1 MTQRV
6 GIWLD
11 HRHAIVVF
19 LNGKEAR
26 IIRVESAARAHTH
39 KLGGSR
45 TSTAYGP
52 QDAVA
57 EDRLDHEFRMELGR
71 FYEDIVHQLEKPD
84 ALYLFGPGPAKR
96 EFRNH
101 LESSGLAALVKAVE
115 GAQALTDPEVVARVK
130 AFFRPGAVR
139 I

>member
-1 MTQRV
+1 MANRV
-6 GIWLD
+6 GVWLD

-26 IIRVESAARAHTH
+26 IVRVESGAQAHPH

-57 EDRLDHEFRMELGR
+57 EDRLDHEFRVELNR
-71 FYEDIVHQLEKPD
+71 FYDDVAHHLEQPE

-101 LESSGLAALVKAVE
+101 LEPSGLAECVKAVE
-115 GAQALTDPEVVARVK
+115 GAQELTEPEVVARVK
-130 AFFRPGAVR
+130 AFFRPGAHPV
-139 I
+139 